1 MMSHK
6 LGRVCACVY
15 IQYVCVCVYLFIVS
29 DKATNPRNHITDTA
43 AVVEICNILNK
54 EPYCAHVATRVIATK
69 IQSPQ
74 EWEALQTLNV
84 SVLAPLYSKMLT
96 GVPLAKEMSTKEQT
110 SNTRVLLSCSVLL
123 T

>member
-1 MMSHK
+1 MYGH
-6 LGRVCACVY
+6 VY
-15 IQYVCVCVYLFIVS
+15 ICLCLCIYLFIVS

-74 EWEALQTLNV
+74 DWEALQALNV
-84 SVLAPLYSKMLT
+84 SMLASLYSQMST
-96 GVPLAKEMSTKEQT
+96 GVPLAKEMITK
-110 SNTRVLLSCSVLL
+110 SRHFNMWVLLSFSVLL

>member
-1 MMSHK
+1 M
-6 LGRVCACVY
+6 CVY
-15 IQYVCVCVYLFIVS
+15 VALYIYLFIVS

-74 EWEALQTLNV
+74 EWEALQALNV
-84 SVLAPLYSKMLT
+84 SILAPLYSEMST
-96 GVPLAKEMSTKEQT
+96 GVPLAKEMITKEQT
-110 SNTRVLLSCSVLL
+110 SNMRMLLSCSILL